1 MIIALIVYFRLL
13 FSVGLKALSK
23 SVEKQQATQSKNT
36 FVGTVHIKIPH
47 HNYSFDLKVRK
58 GENIMSCVKYGSGRE
73 LLGEYLEFACG
84 GEYKKTRFLVVLC

>member
-1 MIIALIVYFRLL
+1 M
-13 FSVGLKALSK
+13 
-23 SVEKQQATQSKNT
+23 EKQQATQSKNS

-84 GEYKKTRFLVVLC
+84 GEYEYAFFLWYCVDV

>member
-1 MIIALIVYFRLL
+1 LSIFIIFS
-13 FSVGLKALSK
+13 SVGLKALSK
-23 SVEKQQATQSKNT
+23 SVEKQQATQSKNS

-84 GEYKKTRFLVVLC
+84 GEYEYAFFLWYCVDV